1 MYTNP
6 EQTSN
11 LVQVDAEQ
19 FEQFKK
25 KMLFKSLTEENF
37 KQWRNSAE
45 NDQAVGLW
53 YDKWVEFFMDSSMTL
68 KQLKMNAPAIKKN
81 KDLCHDS
88 SGSEESQQTVV

>member
-19 FEQFKK
+19 FELFKK

-37 KQWRNSAE
+37 KQWRNSGE
-45 NDQAVGLW
+45 NDQVVGLVSNV
-53 YDKWVEFFMDSSMTL
+53 Y
-68 KQLKMNAPAIKKN
+68 
-81 KDLCHDS
+81 
-88 SGSEESQQTVV
+88 